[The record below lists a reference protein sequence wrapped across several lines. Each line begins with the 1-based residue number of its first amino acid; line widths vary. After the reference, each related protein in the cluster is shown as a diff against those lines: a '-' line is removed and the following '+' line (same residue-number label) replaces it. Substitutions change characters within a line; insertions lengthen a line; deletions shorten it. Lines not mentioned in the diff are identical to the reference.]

1 MNYLELHDAVKNG
14 TIVGAFDVNG
24 KKDRLFISASGGLCR
39 FNPRSSRRGYCLQ
52 EFEVARYTQFIP
64 PKASPTGEEK
74 LEREYRIIEKY
85 KRMAGEASFTNPFIR
100 DCLAIPDFDL
110 WRKDLV
116 EPNSWEKD
124 KEPRPKTLYELHV
137 TTGTNIDGKVI
148 SVNRIAKKY
157 PLAIERL
164 RESVR
169 NQSAGTLLQT
179 AEPSLPGT
187 TYRSKPISTPKPE
200 TFAASCRWNTRA
212 AATVTITYLLITKIS
227 SATTSTKSTPSPA
240 TFSVKYE

>member
-39 FNPRSSRRGYCLQ
+39 FKPRSSRRGYCLE
-52 EFEVARYTQFIP
+52 EFEVARYTQFIS
-64 PKASPTGEEK
+64 PKTSPTGEEK
-74 LEREYRIIEKY
+74 LKREYRIIEKY
-85 KRMAGEASFTNPFIR
+85 KRMAGEASFTNPFVR

-148 SVNRIAKKY
+148 SLNRIAKKY

-164 RESVR
+164 REAIHNQTSGRFITNRLAKFAGYDISLETDFDSVTGDFR
-169 NQSAGTLLQT
+169 GFLSLEYAGC
-179 AEPSLPGT
+179 GNG
-187 TYRSKPISTPKPE
+187 YY
-200 TFAASCRWNTRA
+200 
-212 AATVTITYLLITKIS
+212 YLLISNENFIG
-227 SATTSTKSTPSPA
+227 
-240 TFSVKYE
+240 YDID